1 MPGEYEQEFD
11 IMSPDEAEKVLN
23 KKAAPVVEEEVDVAP
38 KGKVEIEIEDDT
50 PPQDRGRKTSEPP
63 EEVTDDELNS
73 YDEKVQKRIKKF
85 TRGYHDER
93 RAKEA
98 ALREREAAEELA
110 RSLLEDNK
118 RLKQQLSAGS
128 QMQVEVTKSAAA
140 TELDIAR
147 RAFKE
152 AYESGDADQIAA
164 AQEKIA
170 EATWRVKTAENLKP
184 LQFEESD
191 VQSAPR
197 APRRDEK
204 FETWKSKNTW
214 FGSDRKMSAFALAV
228 HEELVKEKG
237 FSPSSDS
244 YYQEIDKTMR
254 KTFPEYFRSYED
266 DDDLSYTSEPASEE
280 TPPRRASKPAAV
292 VAPASRS
299 TPPNRVKLT
308 RSQVDIARKLGI
320 TPEQYAQQVAL
331 LRKE

>member
-1 MPGEYEQEFD
+1 MPSDYEEEFD
-11 IMSPDEAEKVLN
+11 IMSPDEAEKVLS
-23 KKAAPVVEEEVDVAP
+23 KKPTVEIEDEDAAP
-38 KGKVEIEIEDDT
+38 KGKVQIEVEDDT
-50 PPQDRGRKTSEPP
+50 PEQDRGRKTSEPP
-63 EEVTDDELNS
+63 EDVTDDELNS

-98 ALREREAAEELA
+98 ALRERQAAEELA

-128 QMQVEVTKSAAA
+128 QMHIEVTKTAAA
-140 TELDIAR
+140 SELEAAKR
-147 RAFKE
+147 LVKE
-152 AYESGDADQIAA
+152 AYESGDAEQIAT
-164 AQEKIA
+164 AQATLA
-170 EATWRVKTAENLKP
+170 EATWKSKNAETLRP
-184 LQFEESD
+184 LQFEEND
-191 VQSAPR
+191 VQFRQAP
-197 APRRDEK
+197 PKRDEK
-204 FETWKSKNTW
+204 FEAWRSDNEW
-214 FGSDRKMSAFALAV
+214 FGANRRMTAFALAL
-228 HEELVKEKG
+228 HEELVQEKG
-237 FSPSSDS
+237 VSPTSDR
-244 YYQEIDKTMR
+244 YYQEIDRTMR
-254 KTFPEYFRSYED
+254 KTFPDAFRSRED

-331 LRKE
+331 LKKD